1 MVGATSFAISSI
13 SYQPTAEELLQAV
26 REIKLDHA
34 EFGVKRICATLKDK
48 GWTVSENRVKK
59 TMQEHGLLETAAP
72 VPMAV
77 EASSAP
83 DATKDQEQPAKKAT
97 LVKEQTWPEPTV
109 PPMDLFPKGDFP
121 KGQICE
127 YIGMNAYRSSSAEMR
142 ESDRQM
148 SSILNEHREAAEV
161 HRTARKYLRTI
172 AQPGELMIDI
182 VEKLEDKVRELVRA
196 HFPERG
202 IAFPT
207 GCSINHVAAHWTPN
221 AGDKTVLKRD
231 DVVKFDIGIHVNG
244 RIIDSA
250 FTHYFNPRYDPL
262 ALAVREATN
271 AGIREAGID
280 VRLGDVGAAIQEV
293 MESYEVELDGKVY
306 PVKAIRNLCG
316 HSVGHY
322 RIHYGKSVPSVKT
335 ADQTK
340 MEEGEVFAI
349 ETFGSTGKGV
359 VYDDLECSHYK
370 RNMDAGHVPLRMP
383 KAKELLGVI
392 DRNFGSLAFCRRYL
406 DRLGCK
412 QYLLGLKNLCDVG
425 LVDVSVLSPTTEQ
438 PMSKD
443 RPPPSPPFIGLP
455 FNHPSR
461 KHYPNHIPAT
471 ASTPFPRTISPPPS
485 PSSSPSHH

>member
-1 MVGATSFAISSI
+1 
-13 SYQPTAEELLQAV
+13 
-26 REIKLDHA
+26 
-34 EFGVKRICATLKDK
+34 
-48 GWTVSENRVKK
+48 
-59 TMQEHGLLETAAP
+59 
-72 VPMAV
+72 
-77 EASSAP
+77 
-83 DATKDQEQPAKKAT
+83 
-97 LVKEQTWPEPTV
+97 
-109 PPMDLFPKGDFP
+109 
-121 KGQICE
+121 
-127 YIGMNAYRSSSAEMR
+127 
-142 ESDRQM
+142 
-148 SSILNEHREAAEV
+148 
-161 HRTARKYLRTI
+161 
-172 AQPGELMIDI
+172 
-182 VEKLEDKVRELVRA
+182 
-196 HFPERG
+196 
-202 IAFPT
+202 
-207 GCSINHVAAHWTPN
+207 
-221 AGDKTVLKRD
+221 
-231 DVVKFDIGIHVNG
+231 
-244 RIIDSA
+244 
-250 FTHYFNPRYDPL
+250 
-262 ALAVREATN
+262 
-271 AGIREAGID
+271 
-280 VRLGDVGAAIQEV
+280 
-293 MESYEVELDGKVY
+293 
-306 PVKAIRNLCG
+306 
-316 HSVGHY
+316 
-322 RIHYGKSVPSVKT
+322 
-335 ADQTK
+335 